1 MNRTERFQCPVVY
14 ARRFVGWRETAN
26 NIQEK
31 TVFLNFRV
39 SKHVALLG
47 GHRERLMEKTTSFT
61 LGLQSLMGR
70 CPSDLQTRLLGLMIQ
85 TRPYGHRFSRYAPLI
100 SESVIRNVSM
110 LGPEDRGLEVWV
122 ELEMVIVH
130 SRDRE
135 GTGEELET
143 VRYDQS
149 AADEE
154 EEEVV
159 CPVCLQNFVVGE
171 EIKSTPCG
179 HRFHGECIF
188 RWMGRSRTCP
198 MCRSS
203 VRRAKKVVW
212 LLVY

>member
-1 MNRTERFQCPVVY
+1 MKRTEHFQCPAVH
-14 ARRFVGWRETAN
+14 ARRLGWRETAN
-26 NIQEK
+26 NIQDKK
-31 TVFLNFRV
+31 TVFLNFRF
-39 SKHVALLG
+39 SKHVVLLG
-47 GHRERLMEKTTSFT
+47 GHRQKLMEKTTSFT

-70 CPSDLQTRLLGLMIQ
+70 CPSDLQTRLLGMMNQ
-85 TRPYGHRFSRYAPLI
+85 TRPYGHRFSRHAPLI
-100 SESVIRNVSM
+100 SESVIHNVSM
-110 LGPEDRGLEVWV
+110 LGPEDSGLEVWV

-143 VRYDQS
+143 VRYDRS
-149 AADEE
+149 GADEE
-154 EEEVV
+154 EEV

-188 RWMGRSRTCP
+188 RWMGRNRTCP

-203 VRRAKKVVW
+203 VRRAKNLVW